1 LIILMPLTYFI
12 ILRWNKMM
20 KSEKD
25 MESKAV
31 KSLYSI

>member
-1 LIILMPLTYFI
+1 
-12 ILRWNKMM
+12 MM

-25 MESKAV
+25 MESKVV

>member
-1 LIILMPLTYFI
+1 
-12 ILRWNKMM
+12 MM

-25 MESKAV
+25 MEPKVV

>member
-1 LIILMPLTYFI
+1 MPLTYFI
-12 ILRWNKMM
+12 ILRWDKMM

-25 MESKAV
+25 MELKVV